1 VQVRHTA
8 SSQRSREEKQWVA
21 MDVLVNPQCY
31 THVTEIEADE
41 MRFDDDYEVTAQ
53 KKGVGEVGGG
63 GRAVGGEQWCS
74 NVYALRGLC
83 FG

>member
-1 VQVRHTA
+1 MQVRHTA

-41 MRFDDDYEVTAQ
+41 MRFDDDYEVQAQ
-53 KKGVGEVGGG
+53 KRVWCPRDMHNC
-63 GRAVGGEQWCS
+63 GRASVGRR
-74 NVYALRGLC
+74 RGD
-83 FG
+83 